1 MKAQL
6 DTGCYVFSTNSTYVS
21 MYFECQHTKYEN
33 GFKCWILTHLNNGSS
48 LPVLMQSASSFEIH

>member
-21 MYFECQHTKYEN
+21 MYFECQLQNMKMDFN
-33 GFKCWILTHLNNGSS
+33 AGF
-48 LPVLMQSASSFEIH
+48 